1 MSLNISQRDDYG
13 FSFVQMIVTM
23 VIGGIL
29 LTTVGFAAFQYIQ
42 TARETVL
49 ESNIRTAAEAVQNT
63 LALNPNLRTTGNPAN
78 TTLEAPGAASS
89 ALLSELANAAGFA
102 WTTTDTATSDN
113 TDGWLFA
120 DTDTPDV
127 VHIQMIQKAVAATGV
142 TPAQATKEA
151 VAGGGADVPAAPKVR
166 WLVDDRDAVRLQIRN
181 EDGSWACALIVLRPD
196 WNTTMAGGT
205 PDEADQ
211 AKAEGDLRGIWFDAG
226 ANIPDD
232 NGLHHCSPTSG
243 TAKAFASGTT
253 TSPATIGTFKA
264 PADFG
269 NLAAK
274 DAIGTATK
282 DPLPVSGAIWNIPGG
297 AVGGG
302 AVLDRTLLQS
312 VPDFE
317 SS

>member
-1 MSLNISQRDDYG
+1 MSPNALQRNDYG

-63 LALNPNLRTTGNPAN
+63 LALNPNLRTTGNPAD
-78 TTLEAPGAASS
+78 TALEVPGAASP
-89 ALLSELANAAGFA
+89 ALLSELTNAAGFA
-102 WTTTDTATSDN
+102 WTTTGTATGDA
-113 TDGWLFA
+113 GWVFA
-120 DTDTPDV
+120 DTDTPNI
-127 VHIQMIQKAVAATGV
+127 VHIQMIQKAANVAATSAAVVGAAGV
-142 TPAQATKEA
+142 I
-151 VAGGGADVPAAPKVR
+151 PAAPKVR

-205 PDEADQ
+205 PNEAAQ
-211 AKAEGDLRGIWFDAG
+211 ATVEGNLRGIWYDAG

-232 NGLHHCSPTSG
+232 NGLHHCSPTSN
-243 TAKAFASGTT
+243 ASHEFAAASGTY
-253 TSPATIGTFKA
+253 GGFGA
-264 PADFG
+264 PGAFG
-269 NLAAK
+269 NDAAE
-274 DAIGTATK
+274 DGVATDTH
-282 DPLPVSGAIWNIPGG
+282 DPLPVNGATWNIPGT
-297 AVGGG
+297 AP
-302 AVLDRTLLQS
+302 VLSRTLLQS

>member
-1 MSLNISQRDDYG
+1 MSPNALQRNDYG

-63 LALNPNLRTTGNPAN
+63 LALNPNLRTTGNPAVPA
-78 TTLEAPGAASS
+78 LEAPGAASS

-102 WTTTDTATSDN
+102 WTTTGTVSTDP
-113 TDGWLFA
+113 DGWLFA
-120 DTDTPDV
+120 DTDTPNV
-127 VHIQMIQKAVAATGV
+127 VHIQMINKVAAHGDTE
-142 TPAQATKEA
+142 AA
-151 VAGGGADVPAAPKVR
+151 VAGTPPAAPLVR
-166 WLVDDRDAVRLQIRN
+166 WLVDDRDAVRIQIRN

-196 WNTTMAGGT
+196 WNTTMAGGAPT
-205 PDEADQ
+205 EADQ

-243 TAKAFASGTT
+243 TASTFGDAASTGN
-253 TSPATIGTFKA
+253 IGTF
-264 PADFG
+264 PRADSFG
-269 NLAAK
+269 NAAGK
-274 DAIGTATK
+274 DGTATSTK
-282 DPLPVSGAIWNIPGG
+282 DPLPASGAIWNIPGG
-297 AVGGG
+297 TVSAG

>member
-1 MSLNISQRDDYG
+1 MSPHTPQRNDDG

-63 LALNPNLRTTGNPAN
+63 LALNPNLRTTGNPAD
-78 TTLEAPGAASS
+78 TALEAPGAASP
-89 ALLSELANAAGFA
+89 ALLSELTNAAGFA
-102 WTTTDTATSDN
+102 WTTTGTLAAHA
-113 TDGWLFA
+113 DGWVFA

-127 VHIQMIQKAVAATGV
+127 VHIQMIEKGAAFGV
-142 TPAQATKEA
+142 TKEA
-151 VAGGGADVPAAPKVR
+151 VAGTPPAAPIVR
-166 WLVDDRDAVRLQIRN
+166 WLVDDRDAVRIQIRN

-196 WNTTMAGGT
+196 WNTTMATGT
-205 PDEADQ
+205 PDEAEQ
-211 AKAEGDLRGIWFDAG
+211 ATVEGNLRGIWFDAG

-232 NGLHHCSPTSG
+232 NGRHHCSPTSG

-253 TSPATIGTFKA
+253 AVPVTIGAFSA
-264 PADFG
+264 PGDFG

-274 DAIGTATK
+274 DAIGTSTK

-297 AVGGG
+297 TVGSV

>member
-1 MSLNISQRDDYG
+1 MSPHIPQRNDDG

-102 WTTTDTATSDN
+102 WTTTATAGAT

-127 VHIQMIQKAVAATGV
+127 VHIQMIQKAVAASGV

-151 VAGGGADVPAAPKVR
+151 VAGTSSAAPAAPLVR

-232 NGLHHCSPTSG
+232 NGLHHCSPTS
-243 TAKAFASGTT
+243 TAAFNFVAS
-253 TSPATIGTFKA
+253 ATVATDFTA

-269 NLAAK
+269 NAAAE
-274 DAIGTATK
+274 DGGTTTTQ
-282 DPLPVSGAIWNIPGG
+282 DPLPASGAIWNIPGG
-297 AVGGG
+297 GT
-302 AVLDRTLLQS
+302 VLNRTLLQS

>member
-1 MSLNISQRDDYG
+1 MSPHTPHRDDDG

-78 TTLEAPGAASS
+78 TTLEVPGAASS

-102 WTTTDTATSDN
+102 WTTTVSPGAT

-120 DTDTPDV
+120 DTDTPNV
-127 VHIQMIQKAVAATGV
+127 VHIQMINKVAAFGDTAQPAVTGI
-142 TPAQATKEA
+142 P
-151 VAGGGADVPAAPKVR
+151 PAAPLVR

-211 AKAEGDLRGIWFDAG
+211 AKVEGDLRGIWFDAG

-232 NGLHHCSPTSG
+232 NGLHHCSPTTSG
-243 TAKAFASGTT
+243 TPKAFASGTT

-269 NLAAK
+269 NLAAE
-274 DAIGTATK
+274 DAIGTMTR
-282 DPLPVSGAIWNIPGG
+282 DPLPASGAIWNIPGG
-297 AVGGG
+297 TVGGV

>member
-1 MSLNISQRDDYG
+1 MSPNALQRNDDG

-63 LALNPNLRTTGNPAN
+63 LALNPNLRTTGD
-78 TTLEAPGAASS
+78 TGTSLLSRPGAASP
-89 ALLSELANAAGFA
+89 ALLSELTNAAGFA
-102 WTTTDTATSDN
+102 WTTTATAVVPATE
-113 TDGWLFA
+113 TDGWVFA
-120 DTDTPDV
+120 DTDTPNI
-127 VHIQMIQKAVAATGV
+127 VHIQMIEKAANAAATS
-142 TPAQATKEA
+142 AAEA
-151 VAGGGADVPAAPKVR
+151 GAAAVIPAAPKVR

-196 WNTTMAGGT
+196 WNTTMAGGA
-205 PDEADQ
+205 PDEAEQ
-211 AKAEGDLRGIWFDAG
+211 ATVEGNLRGIWYDAG

-232 NGLHHCSPTSG
+232 NGLHHCSPAYTGSAISFVTS
-243 TAKAFASGTT
+243 
-253 TSPATIGTFKA
+253 ATINGVLKA
-264 PADFG
+264 PDDFG
-269 NLAAK
+269 NSRAE
-274 DAIGTATK
+274 DGTVVTN
-282 DPLPVSGAIWNIPGG
+282 DPLPESGAIWNIPGSGTG
-297 AVGGG
+297 AT
-302 AVLDRTLLQS
+302 AVLDRSLLQS

>member
-1 MSLNISQRDDYG
+1 MSPNTLQHNDDG

-63 LALNPNLRTTGNPAN
+63 LALNPNLRTTGNPAVAA
-78 TTLEAPGAASS
+78 LEAPGAASA
-89 ALLSELANAAGFA
+89 ALLSELTNAAGFA
-102 WTTTDTATSDN
+102 WTTTDTATSGN
-113 TDGWLFA
+113 TGGWVFA
-120 DTDTPDV
+120 DTDTPNI
-127 VHIQMIQKAVAATGV
+127 VHIQMIEKAANAAATS
-142 TPAQATKEA
+142 AA
-151 VAGGGADVPAAPKVR
+151 VAGAGSVVPAAPKVR

-196 WNTTMAGGT
+196 WNTTMAGGA
-205 PDEADQ
+205 PNEAEQ
-211 AKAEGDLRGIWFDAG
+211 AIVEGNLRGIWYDAG
-226 ANIPDD
+226 ANIPSD
-232 NGLHHCSPTSG
+232 NGLHHCSPTYNG
-243 TAKAFASGTT
+243 ALVAFAGVSAIGGFTP
-253 TSPATIGTFKA
+253 PAA
-264 PADFG
+264 FG

-274 DAIGTATK
+274 DVAGTVTR
-282 DPLPVSGAIWNIPGG
+282 DPLPLSGATWNIPGL
-297 AVGGG
+297 AP
-302 AVLDRTLLQS
+302 VLDRTLLQS